1 MENMFYHVR
10 GTLVVCESGFAVVEC
25 GGVGYQLTTSLYTA
39 ERIGGKMNE
48 EVRLFTHLAVRE
60 DGVELYGFSS
70 KEELFAFRL
79 LIGVSGVG
87 PKAATSILSQLS
99 PDRFAYAVSTEDA
112 KALSRAPGIGNKTA
126 ARIILELKDKIAKGS
141 VPATDAGNAIPAAA
155 SAPKAASGK
164 LSEAA
169 DALAVL
175 GYSRSEVTE
184 VLRTIDTA
192 SLSLEGIIT
201 AALRRFSE

>member
-1 MENMFYHVR
+1 MFYHVR

-25 GGVGYQLTTSLYTA
+25 GGVGYQLTISLNTA
-39 ERIGGKMNE
+39 ERIGGKMNT

-60 DGVELYGFSS
+60 DGVELFGFSS
-70 KEELFAFRL
+70 REELSAFRL

-99 PDRFAYAVSTEDA
+99 PDRFAYAVSSGDV
-112 KALSRAPGIGNKTA
+112 KALSRANGIGAKTA
-126 ARIILELKDKIAKGS
+126 ARIILELKDKIAKDSMGAS
-141 VPATDAGNAIPAAA
+141 DAPLSA
-155 SAPKAASGK
+155 SASVSSQKAVGGK

-175 GYSRSEVTE
+175 GYSRAEVAE
-184 VLRTIDTA
+184 VLRSIDTA

>member
-1 MENMFYHVR
+1 MFYHVR

-25 GGVGYQLTTSLYTA
+25 GCVGYQLTTSLYTA

-70 KEELFAFRL
+70 KEELSAFRL
-79 LIGVSGVG
+79 LISVSGVG

-99 PDRFAYAVSTEDA
+99 PDRFAYAVSTDDA
-112 KALSRAPGIGNKTA
+112 KALSRAPGIGTKTA

-141 VPATDAGNAIPAAA
+141 IPAESQGGIPAAAA

>member
-1 MENMFYHVR
+1 MFYHVR
-10 GTLVVCESGFAVVEC
+10 GTLIVCESGYAVVEC
-25 GGVGYQLTTSLYTA
+25 GGVGYQLTISLNTA
-39 ERIGGKMNE
+39 ERIGGKMNT

-60 DGVELYGFSS
+60 DGVELFGFSS
-70 KEELFAFRL
+70 REELSAFRL

-99 PDRFAYAVSTEDA
+99 PDRFAYAVSSGDA
-112 KALSRAPGIGNKTA
+112 KALSRAPGIGAKTA
-126 ARIILELKDKIAKGS
+126 ARIILELKDKIASDAVGS
-141 VPATDAGNAIPAAA
+141 SDIPAAA
-155 SAPKAASGK
+155 SASAPTQKAGGK

-175 GYSRSEVTE
+175 GYSRAEVAE

>member
-1 MENMFYHVR
+1 MFYHVR
-10 GTLVVCESGFAVVEC
+10 GTLIVCESGFAVVEC
-25 GGVGYQLTTSLYTA
+25 GGVGYQLSTSLNTA
-39 ERIGGKMNE
+39 ERLGSKMNQ

-60 DGVELYGFSS
+60 DGVELYGFAT
-70 KEELFAFRL
+70 KEELSAFRL
-79 LIGVSGVG
+79 LISVSGVG
-87 PKAATSILSQLS
+87 PKAAMSILSQLTV
-99 PDRFAYAVSTEDA
+99 DRFAYAVSTEDV
-112 KALSRAPGIGNKTA
+112 KALSRAPGVGAKTA
-126 ARIILELKDKIAKGS
+126 ARIVLELKDKIAKDYAGATD
-141 VPATDAGNAIPAAA
+141 VPAGVSAA
-155 SAPKAASGK
+155 SATPQRASGK

-175 GYSRSEVTE
+175 GYSRAEVTE

>member
-1 MENMFYHVR
+1 MFYHVR

-70 KEELFAFRL
+70 KEELSAFRL
-79 LIGVSGVG
+79 LISVSGVG

-99 PDRFAYAVSTEDA
+99 PDRFAYAVSTDDA
-112 KALSRAPGIGNKTA
+112 KALSRAPGIGTKTA

-141 VPATDAGNAIPAAA
+141 IPTESQGGTPVAA

>member
-1 MENMFYHVR
+1 MFYHVR

-70 KEELFAFRL
+70 KEELSAFRL
-79 LIGVSGVG
+79 LISVSGVG

-99 PDRFAYAVSTEDA
+99 PDRFAYAVSTDDA
-112 KALSRAPGIGNKTA
+112 KTLSRAPGIGAKTA
-126 ARIILELKDKIAKGS
+126 ARIILELKDKIAKG
-141 VPATDAGNAIPAAA
+141 NAPTEASGIPAAA
-155 SAPKAASGK
+155 SAAPKAASGK

>member
-1 MENMFYHVR
+1 MFYHVR
-10 GTLVVCESGFAVVEC
+10 GILIVCESGFAVVEC
-25 GGVGYQLTTSLYTA
+25 GGVGYQLSTSLNTA
-39 ERIGGKMNE
+39 ERLGSKMNQ

-60 DGVELYGFSS
+60 DGVELYGFAT
-70 KEELFAFRL
+70 KEELSAFRL
-79 LIGVSGVG
+79 LISVSGVG
-87 PKAATSILSQLS
+87 PKAAMSILSQLTV
-99 PDRFAYAVSTEDA
+99 DRFAYAVSTEDV
-112 KALSRAPGIGNKTA
+112 KALSRAPGVGAKTA
-126 ARIILELKDKIAKGS
+126 ARIVLELKDKIAKDYAGATD
-141 VPATDAGNAIPAAA
+141 VPAGVSAA
-155 SAPKAASGK
+155 SATPQRASGK

-175 GYSRSEVTE
+175 GYSRAEVTE

>member
-1 MENMFYHVR
+1 MFYHVR

-70 KEELFAFRL
+70 KEELSAFRL
-79 LIGVSGVG
+79 LISVSGVG

-99 PDRFAYAVSTEDA
+99 PDRFAYAVSTDDA
-112 KALSRAPGIGNKTA
+112 KALSRAPGIGTKTA

-141 VPATDAGNAIPAAA
+141 IPAESQGGIPVAAA

>member
-1 MENMFYHVR
+1 MFYHVR
-10 GTLVVCESGFAVVEC
+10 GILIVCESGFAVVEC
-25 GGVGYQLTTSLYTA
+25 GGVGYQLSTSLNTA
-39 ERIGGKMNE
+39 ERLGSKMNQ

-60 DGVELYGFSS
+60 DGVELYGFAT
-70 KEELFAFRL
+70 KEELSAFRL
-79 LIGVSGVG
+79 LISVSGVG
-87 PKAATSILSQLS
+87 PKAAMSILSQLTV
-99 PDRFAYAVSTEDA
+99 DRFAYAVSTEDV
-112 KALSRAPGIGNKTA
+112 KALSRAPGVGAKTA
-126 ARIILELKDKIAKGS
+126 ARIVLELKDKIAKDYAGATD
-141 VPATDAGNAIPAAA
+141 VPAGVSAA
-155 SAPKAASGK
+155 SAAPQRASGK

-175 GYSRSEVTE
+175 GYSRAEVTE